1 MSIGFTFF
9 RCRGLQGAKGNPN
22 QQRQA
27 MVLSPQSEKQPLLN
41 CLQFPR
47 RIGNAQTQ
55 HPNFAARRNY
65 TVNLRL
71 EARTER
77 DL

>member
-1 MSIGFTFF
+1 
-9 RCRGLQGAKGNPN
+9 
-22 QQRQA
+22 